1 MKKSKCSLIPNP
13 SPKEKGV
20 HAPLMKNLQNLWQKK
35 ITPYNHKLFLFTFLF
50 CNTVFSQNIND
61 FVTELKKETELQNA
75 SIGLCVMDAQTGVT
89 ICEHNGK
96 LSLTPA
102 STLKIITTSTAL
114 QLLGKDFRYETL
126 LQYTGTFN
134 KTNGILNGDLVIKG
148 SGDPSLNSEYFRKPE
163 DTFFVANKW
172 TAILKEKGIK
182 KITGQIVLD
191 ISCFEEDI
199 PGTWVWGD
207 LGNYFGAAPHGL
219 SYNDNKFYIVF
230 KPVSKVGDSVCVNN
244 TVPCLGGLCFNNSV
258 KAGGTEDNATVYRA
272 PFSNEVTI
280 HGTLP
285 VSAKSQSIEAS
296 LPDPSLLLAKHLQM
310 AFAEQGIELK
320 NLETLKITAHNKKQY
335 DKPRTTLYSYKSP
348 TLEKIIFF
356 TNLHSNNMYAES
368 IFKTM
373 ALKKGGWGSTFQGMT
388 TVTTHLKSKGFDIN
402 GLFINDGSGVSR
414 SNAVTA
420 EHLTKILYMMAVDSI
435 NKAAFT
441 NSLPIAGVS
450 GSLRNLGKG
459 TALENNFRAKSGYIT
474 RARSY
479 AGYMKTKSGKEI
491 CLSLIINNFNGTP
504 AETKK
509 KMEQIFLKVY
519 ELF

>member
-1 MKKSKCSLIPNP
+1 MQSNKFLLI
-13 SPKEKGV
+13 
-20 HAPLMKNLQNLWQKK
+20 
-35 ITPYNHKLFLFTFLF
+35 LFFIGRIG
-50 CNTVFSQNIND
+50 FSQNIND
-61 FVTELKKETELQNA
+61 FIGELKKETELQNA
-75 SIGLCVMDAQTGVT
+75 SVGLCVMDAKTGET

-102 STLKIITTSTAL
+102 STMKIITTSSAL
-114 QLLGKDFRYETL
+114 QILGKDFKYETL
-126 LQYTGTFN
+126 LQYSGTLDKTTGV
-134 KTNGILNGDLVIKG
+134 LNGDLIIKG
-148 SGDPSLNSEYFRKPE
+148 SGDPSLNSEYFRKAE

-172 TAILKEKGIK
+172 TSVLKEKGIK

-191 ISCFEEDI
+191 VSCFDEDI

-230 KPVSKVGDSVCVNN
+230 KPVAKTGDSVCINK

-272 PFSNEVTI
+272 PFSNDVTI

-285 VSAKSQSIEAS
+285 VSTKPQSIEAS
-296 LPDPSLLLAKHLQM
+296 IPDPSLLLAKHLQT

-320 NLETLKITAHNKKQY
+320 NLETFKITAHNRKQY
-335 DKPRTTLYSYKSP
+335 DKPRTTLYTYKSP
-348 TLEKIIFF
+348 TLEKIVYF
-356 TNLHSNNMYAES
+356 TNLHSNNLYAES
-368 IFKTM
+368 IFRTI
-373 ALKKGGWGSTFQGMT
+373 ALKKGSWGTTFQGMSA
-388 TVTTHLKSKGFDIN
+388 VSTHLKSKGFDIN
-402 GLFINDGSGVSR
+402 GLFINDGSGLSR
-414 SNAVTA
+414 SNAVTP
-420 EHLTKILYMMAVDSI
+420 EHLAKILFMMAVDSV
-435 NKAAFT
+435 NKAAFY

-450 GSLRNLGKG
+450 GSLKSLGKG
-459 TALENNFRAKSGYIT
+459 SALENNFHAKSGYIT

-479 AGYMKTKSGKEI
+479 AGYMKAKSGKEI
-491 CLSLIINNFNGTP
+491 CVSLIINNYNGTP
-504 AETKK
+504 TETKK